1 MTTTP
6 ERTPGRSRLGGIL
19 LPVTACV
26 CALLASAAAGLSGVI
41 YGWSWFLPVL
51 ITLQVTGTAL
61 VVPRFFTRSAWVPYA
76 VGAVAL
82 GLILNAL
89 FLSDRAFLGILPSPA
104 AWGGFWN
111 LMAEAQNT
119 VQHEF
124 VPVNPGPGITYLVSG
139 CLGLLALITDWIVV
153 RARHPLAAAGPVFAV
168 LLVPALLNYTSVGAW
183 PFAATAFFFTILL
196 AVSRRALRAAQEA
209 ESPAEKSRGAAQ
221 NSASRGLGRATVLG
235 SAAVALA
242 LLVPALVPGFTEGLF
257 PQGSRLGS
265 LGKSNG
271 LNPVL
276 SLSSNL
282 RQQGTGTVMSYVTD
296 ASSPPYLRLTTID
309 SFSGDR
315 WEPEKYHGGYLG
327 SVRQFDDGKMRQTPE
342 KATEPLFYS
351 TVISTHDFS
360 SPYLPMVTNPAV
372 VEGAKGDWGYDADN
386 LTVRSRSGDSTSA
399 NEVYTVRSFN
409 QDWSAEELRRPA
421 TVPLQVMEKFRELP
435 ANVPRI
441 IGETALQ
448 VTRTADTPF
457 DKAMAL
463 QRYLRGPGFSYS
475 VTAPADHG
483 YDGTGMEV
491 LAKFLDAKSGYCI
504 HYATAMAVMA
514 RAIGIPSRVAVGF
527 APGRATGVTQAGE
540 QGGPARTEYAVA
552 AQDAHAWPEIYLE
565 GPGWIPFE
573 PTPSRG
579 IVPGYA
585 VDPSAT
591 NVPDFDPEGLRPR
604 ATSTAT
610 STPQPSA
617 SATTTPVP
625 QAAPRAATP
634 PWWESLDWGHL
645 VWAAA
650 AVVVLGIAS
659 VLPQVLRGR
668 QRRRRLSP
676 AQSGIGVRIGA
687 MEELLATAE
696 DHGVPARDA
705 ETPRAFAARLEDG
718 LPEPGRVAVRDLVRD
733 YESARYGDRDDGAEA
748 DSTAQEARERVAA
761 VERSLG
767 DREGRLARWR
777 ARWVPPSLWRSGQRR
792 PGQRRPGRRR

>member
-1 MTTTP
+1 
-6 ERTPGRSRLGGIL
+6 
-19 LPVTACV
+19 
-26 CALLASAAAGLSGVI
+26 
-41 YGWSWFLPVL
+41 
-51 ITLQVTGTAL
+51 
-61 VVPRFFTRSAWVPYA
+61 
-76 VGAVAL
+76 
-82 GLILNAL
+82 
-89 FLSDRAFLGILPSPA
+89 
-104 AWGGFWN
+104 
-111 LMAEAQNT
+111 
-119 VQHEF
+119 
-124 VPVNPGPGITYLVSG
+124 
-139 CLGLLALITDWIVV
+139 
-153 RARHPLAAAGPVFAV
+153 
-168 LLVPALLNYTSVGAW
+168 
-183 PFAATAFFFTILL
+183 
-196 AVSRRALRAAQEA
+196 
-209 ESPAEKSRGAAQ
+209 
-221 NSASRGLGRATVLG
+221 
-235 SAAVALA
+235 
-242 LLVPALVPGFTEGLF
+242 
-257 PQGSRLGS
+257 
-265 LGKSNG
+265 
-271 LNPVL
+271 
-276 SLSSNL
+276 
-282 RQQGTGTVMSYVTD
+282 
-296 ASSPPYLRLTTID
+296 
-309 SFSGDR
+309 
-315 WEPEKYHGGYLG
+315 
-327 SVRQFDDGKMRQTPE
+327 
-342 KATEPLFYS
+342 
-351 TVISTHDFS
+351 
-360 SPYLPMVTNPAV
+360 
-372 VEGAKGDWGYDADN
+372 
-386 LTVRSRSGDSTSA
+386 
-399 NEVYTVRSFN
+399 
-409 QDWSAEELRRPA
+409 
-421 TVPLQVMEKFRELP
+421 
-435 ANVPRI
+435 
-441 IGETALQ
+441 
-448 VTRTADTPF
+448 
-457 DKAMAL
+457 
-463 QRYLRGPGFSYS
+463 
-475 VTAPADHG
+475 
-483 YDGTGMEV
+483 MEV

-540 QGGPARTEYAVA
+540 QGGPTRTEYAVA

-676 AQSGIGVRIGA
+676 AQSGTGVRIGA

-767 DREGRLARWR
+767 DRVGRLARWR

-792 PGQRRPGRRR
+792 PAPWRAGRRR